1 MVPKSTTLWSLP
13 LTSFSKRVKKSKS
26 NNLKSRKEESWGLLE
41 RNINKPW
48 SILKKSL
55 SLNKFKMRRSKSKFL
70 PQEIKRSFF

>member
-1 MVPKSTTLWSLP
+1 MVPKSTTPWSLP

-48 SILKKSL
+48 SIAKKSF
-55 SLNKFKMRRSKSKFL
+55 SLKRIKMRRSKSKYL